1 MKKAFINEIVKRD
14 VMLTSEDK
22 CKYFNDFKLYC
33 EEMDFTTEEEIKKGA
48 FEYVTC
54 QIHYGIFR

>member
-1 MKKAFINEIVKRD
+1 MKQAFFNELVKQD
-14 VMLTSEDK
+14 VKFTIEDK
-22 CKYFNDFKLYC
+22 CKYFSDFKLYC
-33 EEMDFTTEEEIKKGA
+33 EEMDFTTEEELVKGA